1 MIQYDECVISN
12 MSVHKIVATEGKS
25 ILSDALFESSDENE
39 DAVLKRLFLKP
50 FQSHTTTFEFAH
62 NINIEYNVLFGLTKK
77 IVSEG
82 DFLEI
87 SKNIAEHL
95 IETSKHPNI
104 KDGELFVVQFQD
116 LQLGN
121 KHYQALGIYKF
132 EEKES
137 YIETNQANKQIDLQF
152 RKGLGTK
159 KPDKACLIVFTDE
172 PFTLLIIDSNSNETD
187 YWQNEFIK
195 HKSKNDNINNTTDFL
210 TIAKTFITEQIPNE
224 YEVNKTDQLNLL
236 NRSVEY
242 FKSHDTFNKAE
253 FEQEVFEDK
262 GIIKSFRSF
271 DQSWQQDHELD
282 ISDNFEISTQ
292 AVKKQARIFKS
303 ILKLDKNFHIYIH
316 GDRELIEHGVEK
328 DGRKFYKIYYDK
340 EN

>member
-12 MSVHKIVATEGKS
+12 MAVHKIVSSEGKS
-25 ILSDALFESSDENE
+25 ILSDALYESSDDNE

-50 FQSHTTTFEFAH
+50 FQGHTTTFEFAH
-62 NINIEYNVLFGLTKK
+62 NINLEYNVLFGLSKK
-77 IVSEG
+77 VLKEA

-87 SKNIAEHL
+87 SKKIAEHL

-121 KHYQALGIYKF
+121 KHFQALGVYKF
-132 EEKES
+132 EEKEN
-137 YIETNQANKQIDLQF
+137 YIETKQANKQIDLQF
-152 RKGLGTK
+152 RKGLSTK

-172 PFTLLIIDSNSNETD
+172 PFTLFIIDSNSHETD

-195 HKSKNDNINNTTDFL
+195 HQSKNDHINNTTDFL
-210 TIAKTFITEQIPNE
+210 TLAKTFITEQIPNE
-224 YEVNKTDQLNLL
+224 YDVHKTDQLNLL
-236 NRSVEY
+236 NRSVAY
-242 FKSHDTFNKAE
+242 FKSHDTFDKAE

-271 DQSWQQDHELD
+271 DQSWQQEHELEIAD
-282 ISDNFEISTQ
+282 GFEISAQ
-292 AVKKQARIFKS
+292 AVKKQARVFKS

-316 GDRELIEHGVEK
+316 GNRELIEHGVEK
-328 DGRKFYKIYYDK
+328 DGRKFYKIYYDN
-340 EN
+340 ES

>member
-12 MSVHKIVATEGKS
+12 MAVHKIVSTEGKS
-25 ILSDALFESSDENE
+25 ILSDALYESSDDNE

-50 FQSHTTTFEFAH
+50 FQSHATTFEFAH
-62 NINIEYNVLFGLTKK
+62 NINLEYNVLFGLTKK
-77 IVSEG
+77 IVEEG

-137 YIETNQANKQIDLQF
+137 YIETRQANKQIDLQF

-172 PFTLLIIDSNSNETD
+172 PFTLFVIDSNSNETD

-210 TIAKTFITEQIPNE
+210 TLAKTFITEQIPNE
-224 YEVNKTDQLNLL
+224 YELNKTDQLNLL

-242 FKSHDTFNKAE
+242 FNSHDCFDKEE

-271 DQSWQQDHELD
+271 DQSWQQEHELD
-282 ISDNFEISTQ
+282 ISDSFEISAQ
-292 AVKKQARIFKS
+292 AVKKQARVFKS

-328 DGRKFYKIYYDK
+328 DGRKFYKIYYDN
-340 EN
+340 ES